1 MLLLQVGCLCTV
13 YIVGAPCMAVLES
26 VNLSLIL
33 KNNQGLCNVLGLS
46 YKSCALTCTCLHV
59 DVVSSVHVPT
69 VFVTTVVPCNSQGIE
84 QGCGFI
90 CII

>member
-26 VNLSLIL
+26 VNLSLI

-59 DVVSSVHVPT
+59 DVVSSVPT
-69 VFVTTVVPCNSQGIE
+69 IFVLTTVVPCNSQGIE
-84 QGCGFI
+84 PGCGFI